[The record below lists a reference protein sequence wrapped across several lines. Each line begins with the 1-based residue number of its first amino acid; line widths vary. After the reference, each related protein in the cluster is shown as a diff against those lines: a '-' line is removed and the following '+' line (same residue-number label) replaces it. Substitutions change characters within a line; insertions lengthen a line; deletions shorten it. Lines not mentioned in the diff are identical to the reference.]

1 MKLRCGIWASIV
13 VTTTLLVLG
22 SATPASAK
30 LGFDQVTLT
39 GPGLDAP
46 VQLRPGPDRFLDV
59 MLVVEHSGFYKQL
72 ACRGCASRMTVPWP
86 EDLGPRYVLTYSMP
100 SSFGPNEEVRTRDL
114 IVQYVYPYAEPSP
127 ITFMP
132 SHQDSPG
139 GVSSV
144 GGWFV
149 ADQALTRELEVFG
162 VQAPS
167 IDGVDAAQGD
177 QEDGAQLFTVSRL
190 VVAGIGL
197 GVVAGLA
204 VHKRRRRNLSQPP
217 RSITFEARPDQ
228 GGS

>member
-1 MKLRCGIWASIV
+1 MKLRRGIWVSITV
-13 VTTTLLVLG
+13 MTTTVLLLA
-22 SATPASAK
+22 SATMASAK
-30 LGFDQVTLT
+30 LGFDQVTLS
-39 GPGLDAP
+39 GPGLDVA
-46 VQLRPGPDRFLDV
+46 VQLRPDPDHFLDV
-59 MLVVEHSGFYKQL
+59 MLVAEHSGFYKQL
-72 ACRGCASRMTVPWP
+72 ACQRCASRMTVPWP

-162 VQAPS
+162 AQAPS
-167 IDGVDAAQGD
+167 NDEVSAAQGD
-177 QEDGAQLFTVSRL
+177 QEAGTQLFTVSRL
-190 VVAGIGL
+190 LVAG
-197 GVVAGLA
+197 VVLIIVTSLA
-204 VHKRRRRNLSQPP
+204 VHQRRRRDLSQP
-217 RSITFEARPDQ
+217 RSVTFEARQD
-228 GGS
+228 